1 MERLRLFQ
9 TFPRKPGAIHVSY
22 MFVPFNPL
30 IAHAMGFLV
39 GAMAIGM
46 FAALGPFLSEQ
57 FPTQVRATC
66 MGFSYNV
73 GKSIGAMAV
82 TGVGLLAAKLGL
94 AQTVGGFCLVA
105 YAIAVI
111 ALILLPDNKGIH
123 LDDLD
128 DSEVDA
134 TPALQPSSP
143 QTHV

>member
-1 MERLRLFQ
+1 
-9 TFPRKPGAIHVSY
+9 
-22 MFVPFNPL
+22 
-30 IAHAMGFLV
+30 
-39 GAMAIGM
+39 
-46 FAALGPFLSEQ
+46 
-57 FPTQVRATC
+57 